1 MSRSDRRLLAVA
13 AALATAALAV
23 GIGRT
28 DLWPPDETR
37 VAEISREMRAERT
50 WLLPRLN
57 GTPFLEEPPLF
68 YWLQAGAY
76 RLAGG
81 PSAAAARWPATVAAV
96 LGVLVTMA
104 LARAVG
110 ASAGIAALILATA
123 PEYWWMARS
132 GTPDT
137 AAASATALAL
147 TLFFL
152 AWRSGRRSL
161 LVAAAVT
168 AGTAFWLKSL
178 LGVGLA
184 SITIAA
190 FLAWVGRGRLRTR
203 DVVWA
208 AVATGS
214 GAALWLVL
222 LWRAEGGGA
231 VAFFVLKNHLGRLVG
246 APEEGH
252 LRSALYYVPNLALDL
267 FSWSI
272 ALPAAVASAW
282 QERGDP
288 ARFFVLL
295 WAGLM
300 TLALTASASKSAHY
314 LLPAYPALAVLVAG
328 WWVRA
333 GERLL
338 DRTTWSLLAV
348 VLLLACP
355 GLGLVLLSLE
365 PNVVMRMVETG
376 SHHPMALAGELVQ
389 VPTGAASWE
398 AALLLALLGWGF
410 FAARRAR
417 KPAQAAVAAA
427 ACATALHII
436 IVIGVLPQFN
446 LFSSTRPWGEGL
458 GRAARNGVRLVA
470 FGFPKPETLSPF
482 MFYAGQR
489 ILAVNPGRE
498 VEALLA
504 KGAVCVLVRRD
515 AYARLGPS
523 VRELPSTFG
532 MAGGLRFVLVSARS
546 GECPQVEPP
555 AGVTRRHG
563 SQGGTPSA

>member
-1 MSRSDRRLLAVA
+1 MTRSDRRLLAVA

-37 VAEISREMRAERT
+37 VAEISREMRAERS
-50 WLLPRLN
+50 WLVPQLN
-57 GTPFLEEPPLF
+57 GVPFLEEPPLF
-68 YWLQAGAY
+68 YWFQAGAY

-96 LGVLVTMA
+96 LGVLVTMS

-161 LVAAAVT
+161 LAAAAVA

-184 SITIAA
+184 SVTVAA
-190 FLAWVGRGRLRTR
+190 FLACVGRGRLRTR
-203 DVVWA
+203 DLVWA
-208 AVATGS
+208 AVATGA
-214 GAALWLVL
+214 GAALWLAL
-222 LWRAEGGGA
+222 LWRTEGGAA
-231 VAFFVLKNHLGRLVG
+231 VAFFLLKNHLGRLVG
-246 APEEGH
+246 VPEEGH
-252 LRSALYYVPNLALDL
+252 VRSALYYVPNLALDL

-272 ALPAAVASAW
+272 ALPAALAAAW

-288 ARFFVLL
+288 ARLFVLL

-300 TLALTASASKSAHY
+300 TLALTASASKNAHY
-314 LLPAYPALAVLVAG
+314 LLPAYPALAVLVAA
-328 WWVRA
+328 WWVSP
-333 GERLL
+333 GERIL
-338 DRTTWSLLAV
+338 DRTTWSLFAV

-365 PNVVMRMVETG
+365 PNVVMGMVEAG
-376 SHHPMALAGELVQ
+376 SHHPMALARELLQ
-389 VPTGAASWE
+389 APTGAASWG
-398 AALLLALLGWGF
+398 AALFLVLLGSGF
-410 FAARRAR
+410 LAARRAR
-417 KPAQAAVAAA
+417 KPAQAAVAVA
-427 ACATALHII
+427 ACATALHLF
-436 IVIGVLPQFN
+436 IVIGVLPQFD

-458 GRAARNGVRLVA
+458 GRAARSGVRLAA
-470 FGFPKPETLSPF
+470 FGFPEPGVLSPF
-482 MFYAGQR
+482 MFYADQR
-489 ILAVNPGRE
+489 ILAVKPGRE

-504 KGAVCVLVRRD
+504 EGSVCVLVRGD
-515 AYARLGPS
+515 AYARLAPF

-532 MAGGLRFVLVSARS
+532 TVGGLRFVLVSARV
-546 GECPQVEPP
+546 GECPRVEPA
-555 AGVTRRHG
+555 AGVPQRHG
-563 SQGGTPSA
+563 SQPGTPSA